1 MKEVNNMLANL
12 IKELEKSDDLRNAW
26 EDFTDVLVV
35 QKLKESYLNTLN
47 GGISSHPEDI
57 AETKQVNEAIAVCLG
72 YFMYVVDA
80 QDFLQE
86 ANNASESN

>member
-1 MKEVNNMLANL
+1 
-12 IKELEKSDDLRNAW
+12 
-26 EDFTDVLVV
+26 V